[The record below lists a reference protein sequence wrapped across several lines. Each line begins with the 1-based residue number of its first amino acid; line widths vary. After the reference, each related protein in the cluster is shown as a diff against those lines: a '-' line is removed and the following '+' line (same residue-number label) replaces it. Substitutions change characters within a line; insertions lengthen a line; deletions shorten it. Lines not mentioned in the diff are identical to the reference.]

1 MEFYNERTGKVPNT
15 VTSRSSSDH
24 NYNKCHPMI
33 SNNEL
38 GTLRSVVQV
47 LFPLRKATVL
57 LSGRDLANISSVILT
72 IQSVYFQLDQIETK
86 ITSQELC

>member
-1 MEFYNERTGKVPNT
+1 
-15 VTSRSSSDH
+15 
-24 NYNKCHPMI
+24 MI